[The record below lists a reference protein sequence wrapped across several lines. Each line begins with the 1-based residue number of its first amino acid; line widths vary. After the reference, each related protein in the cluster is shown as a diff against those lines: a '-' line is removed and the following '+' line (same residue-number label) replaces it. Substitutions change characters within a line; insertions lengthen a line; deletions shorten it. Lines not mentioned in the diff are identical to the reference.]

1 MTKVNIKK
9 ICYWPRLFQSRKH
22 HGQTERR
29 RQPVDR
35 AGHRPLRIRRR
46 LQADPQSASRH
57 RPRSDDFKLQL
68 RRNPCYQGAEEKVI
82 SITSSSSLLFVTKN
96 CCIFMNFCRHLS
108 HQNKS
113 KLNTYIPTK
122 KYFVYI
128 RDPPE
133 KPWFFLLPSF
143 AILFS
148 QSCLTTLTKSI
159 SSSLRSFI
167 QRYA

>member
-1 MTKVNIKK
+1 MLLTTPVPIQKTSPWNWTTTPACWPCWPPPPPDPSMTS
-9 ICYWPRLFQSRKH
+9 SRPTKCQQASTLIRWLQASA
-22 HGQTERR
+22 QTESLSSR
-29 RQPVDR
+29 RQ
-35 AGHRPLRIRRR
+35 GKSNLYNIF
-46 LQADPQSASRH
+46 
-57 RPRSDDFKLQL
+57 FKL
-68 RRNPCYQGAEEKVI
+68 C
-82 SITSSSSLLFVTKN
+82 LLFVTKN